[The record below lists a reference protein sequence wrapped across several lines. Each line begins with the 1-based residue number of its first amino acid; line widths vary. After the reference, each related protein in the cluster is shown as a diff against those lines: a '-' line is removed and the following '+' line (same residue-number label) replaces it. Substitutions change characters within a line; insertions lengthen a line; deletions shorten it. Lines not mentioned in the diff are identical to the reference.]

1 MRRITLASLTVVAA
15 AQAVA
20 SVAEAKVSITCLAI
34 SSHLT
39 RQHEPLVE
47 QFHAL
52 QDEIEVIYAAPAQD
66 YADVHLKMLRGSA
79 TNSLPDCAFG
89 GYNQLPPMV
98 EALNARGQIVPLGPL
113 MEAEGAGWTEANYTE
128 QMLLPGKVDGVQWA
142 MPFNAS
148 LIQWYYNAD
157 LFRKAGLDP
166 EAFPTSWAEVKDAA
180 TKISA
185 LDDRTLGLSY
195 GADSWGDDWPWQTL
209 ITSQGGQMVS
219 ADRTDILFDEGD
231 HHVRAMQIL
240 RDLVESGAYDPTVD
254 RDAQLSAFTEGEMG
268 IFASSP
274 AGATFFAERVG
285 GAFDLRSAPFTMI
298 DQENGYLPVGGNVA
312 VITTTDPE
320 KIAAAWEWVKFVT
333 GPAGQNFV
341 AKATGYLPTN
351 RQSLGPDFMGSF
363 YDDNPYFATPR
374 NQYDRVG
381 PYAGYKGTQ
390 TEKIWRD
397 QRATIRE
404 VMMGTLSVEEGA
416 AKMVTIAEELMQ
428 R

>member
-1 MRRITLASLTVVAA
+1 MRILTSTALMALSLAGA
-15 AQAVA
+15 
-20 SVAEAKVSITCLAI
+20 AEAKVTITCLSIA
-34 SSHLT
+34 SHLT

-47 QFHAL
+47 MFHAM
-52 QDEIEVIYAAPAQD
+52 QDEIEVVYAAPVKD
-66 YADVHLKMLRGSA
+66 YSGVHLNMLRGSA
-79 TNSLPDCAFG
+79 TKTLPDCAFG
-89 GYNQLPPMV
+89 GYNQLPPLV
-98 EALNARGQIVPLGPL
+98 EALNARGQIVELGAL
-113 MEAEGAGWTEANYTE
+113 MEAEGAGWIEENYTE

-157 LFRKAGLDP
+157 LFREAGLDP
-166 EAFPTSWAEVKDAA
+166 DAFPTTWDGIIEAA
-180 TKISA
+180 AKITA
-185 LDDRTLGLSY
+185 LNDDTLGVSY
-195 GADSWGDDWPWQTL
+195 GADNWGDDWPWQTL
-209 ITSQGGQMVS
+209 ITSQGGKMVS

-231 HHVRAMQIL
+231 LHVKAMQIL

-254 RDAQLSAFTEGEMG
+254 SDAQLSAFTEGTMG

-274 AGATFFAERVG
+274 AGATFFAERVDE
-285 GAFDLRSAPFTMI
+285 AFELKSAPFTII
-298 DQENGYLPVGGNVA
+298 DKEAGYLPVGGNVA
-312 VITTTDPE
+312 VITTQDPE
-320 KIAAAWEWVKFVT
+320 KIAAAWAYIKFVT
-333 GPAGQNFV
+333 GAEGQNFV
-341 AKATGYLPTN
+341 AQATGYLPTN
-351 RQSLGPDFMGSF
+351 RQALGPDYMGTF

-397 QRATIRE
+397 QRATIRD
-404 VMMGTLSVEEGA
+404 VMMGDISVEDGA